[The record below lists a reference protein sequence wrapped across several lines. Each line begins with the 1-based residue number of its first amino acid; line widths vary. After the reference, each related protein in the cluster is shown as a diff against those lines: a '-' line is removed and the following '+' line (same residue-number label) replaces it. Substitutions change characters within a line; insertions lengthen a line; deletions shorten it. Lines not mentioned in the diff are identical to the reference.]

1 LDFWGRSFIAD
12 PSGQILAKAGEEKPE
27 IVIASIDPKAL
38 DLQRTHWP
46 FLRDRRIEAYADLT
60 KRFID

>member
-1 LDFWGRSFIAD
+1 V
-12 PSGQILAKAGEEKPE
+12 AKAGEEKPE
-27 IVIASIDPKAL
+27 VVIASIDPKAL

-46 FLRDRRIEAYADLT
+46 FLRDRRIEAYAELT